1 MDEEK
6 VNDFTNVTANVLE
19 SVANETKS
27 MLHLDTLKEYISTEN
42 IVKFTTSVIAILI
55 FCLIYKFVRK
65 YIKNYT
71 RNKFKNQTSE
81 IIDKTIKYGF
91 YIFMAMYILS
101 LFGIKLSAVW
111 GAAGVAG
118 LAIGFAAQTSVSNVI
133 SGVFVMVEKS
143 LQVDDFIT
151 VDDVSGTVSH
161 VNLLCVTVKTL
172 DGQMVRI
179 PNSTVL
185 GSNLTNFSHYPIRR
199 FVFDLPISY
208 DSDMKTALDAALK
221 IPALC
226 PTVLQDPAPVAFFDG
241 FGDAVNLKLAVWMN
255 RTDFIQTKNDV
266 FINAVK
272 VFNDCGVSIPFT
284 RYDVKL
290 VQDNPNSTSNK
301 FSEEERQ
308 QFVQAVNVMEEQ
320 KNQTVIGEKDELSL
334 NHITKS
340 FTSIFTGHKPGD
352 ENEGK

>member
-1 MDEEK
+1 MGEEK
-6 VNDFTNVTANVLE
+6 VNDFANVTTNVLE
-19 SVANETKS
+19 GVANETKS
-27 MLHLDTLKEYISTEN
+27 LLHLDTLRKHISTEN
-42 IVKFTTSVIAILI
+42 IVKLVTSFIAVLI
-55 FCLIYKFVRK
+55 FCLIYKFARK
-65 YIKNYT
+65 YIRNYT
-71 RNKFKNQTSE
+71 KNKFKKQTSE
-81 IIDKTIKYGF
+81 LIDKVIKYGF
-91 YIFMAMYILS
+91 YIMMAMYILS
-101 LFGIKLSAVW
+101 LFGMKLSAVW

-151 VDDVSGTVSH
+151 VGDVSGTVTH
-161 VNLLCVTVKTL
+161 VNILCVTVKTL

-185 GSNLTNFSHYPIRR
+185 GSNLTNFSHYPVRR

-226 PTVLQDPAPVAFFDG
+226 PTVLHDPAPVAFFDG

-255 RTDFIQTKNDV
+255 RSDLVRTKNDV

-272 VFNDCGVSIPFT
+272 IFNECGVTIPFT

-290 VQDNPNSTSNK
+290 VQDNPSSSANK
-301 FSEEERQ
+301 FSAEEKC
-308 QFVQAVNVMEEQ
+308 QFVQALKDMEER
-320 KNQTVIGEKDELSL
+320 KNKIAIGGKEEAGL
-334 NHITKS
+334 NHIAKS
-340 FTSIFTGHKPGD
+340 FTNIFTGRKAGE
-352 ENEGK
+352 ENDGK